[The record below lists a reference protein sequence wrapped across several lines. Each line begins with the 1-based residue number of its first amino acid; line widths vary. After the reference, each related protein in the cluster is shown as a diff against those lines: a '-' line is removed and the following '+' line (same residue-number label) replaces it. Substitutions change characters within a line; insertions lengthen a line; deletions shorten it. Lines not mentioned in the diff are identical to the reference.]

1 MTGTAVLWQPIHHV
15 LRVVLE
21 AVTPISLTS
30 GEASGERDTVLL
42 RDWNGLPCLSGTS
55 LAGVLRAAYADCYGE
70 DAASVLFGLEEHG
83 TQVGQASRVMA
94 GFGLA
99 LDSTGAAS
107 ADYRPAA
114 CLAADPVLLLL
125 SRTDP
130 AVRDNVAI
138 TVQGVASDHLK
149 FERTICP
156 RGSRFAVDFALDGS
170 AGNCAADAGLLSRIA
185 QLFSL
190 PYIRFGGAG
199 RRGLGRLA
207 IARDNDLPQ
216 AFQTAIDRRGKAG
229 RAAWEEF
236 RQSAPHQM
244 NSANFRQLSGR
255 DLAMPA
261 VSTRRLAIAAT
272 LTLQPQSYWRIGQ
285 GVRAWSPTGSN
296 ENVQVAPPMEPVVT
310 WTNGQGHV
318 ATENVSPIPGS
329 SVKGALA
336 HRAEFHL
343 RRIRG
348 EFGERDDG
356 RRLMDA
362 LFGSVNDRNGGFAG
376 ALSIDDG
383 IVGPMR
389 PTTTRIRNSIDRHSG
404 GVRMGVLFGDES
416 FWRGDAIVLNM
427 ALTEAGHPRCVD
439 DDAARAL
446 DWAIEDLLGGTL
458 ALGARGAGGDGTI
471 ECGQFECHVAGQ
483 SFPTFEAALKFAR
496 HLGETAA

>member
-1 MTGTAVLWQPIHHV
+1 M
-15 LRVVLE
+15 
-21 AVTPISLTS
+21 
-30 GEASGERDTVLL
+30 
-42 RDWNGLPCLSGTS
+42 
-55 LAGVLRAAYADCYGE
+55 
-70 DAASVLFGLEEHG
+70 
-83 TQVGQASRVMA
+83 
-94 GFGLA
+94 
-99 LDSTGAAS
+99 
-107 ADYRPAA
+107 
-114 CLAADPVLLLL
+114 
-125 SRTDP
+125 
-130 AVRDNVAI
+130 
-138 TVQGVASDHLK
+138 
-149 FERTICP
+149 
-156 RGSRFAVDFALDGS
+156 DFALDGS
-170 AGNCAADAGLLSRIA
+170 ADDFVADAALLSRIA

-216 AFQTAIDRRGKAG
+216 AFQAAIDRRGKAG

-244 NSANFRQLSGR
+244 NAASFRQLTGR
-255 DLAMPA
+255 DLAMP
-261 VSTRRLAIAAT
+261 VVPSHRLAIAAT

-285 GVRAWSPTGSN
+285 GVRVWSPTGSN
-296 ENVQVAPPMEPVVT
+296 ENVQVAPPMEPIVT
-310 WTNGQGHV
+310 WTNGRGQV
-318 ATENVSPIPGS
+318 VTENVSPIPGS

-348 EFGERDDG
+348 QFGGPDDG
-356 RRLMDA
+356 PRLMDV
-362 LFGSVNDRNGGFAG
+362 LLGSVNERNGGFAG

-383 IVGPMR
+383 IVGPNPR
-389 PTTTRIRNSIDRHSG
+389 TATRIRNSIDRHSG

-458 ALGARGAGGDGTI
+458 ALGARGAGGDGAI
-471 ECGQFECHVAGQ
+471 KSGKFECHVAGQ
-483 SFPTFEAALKFAR
+483 SFLTFEAALKFAR